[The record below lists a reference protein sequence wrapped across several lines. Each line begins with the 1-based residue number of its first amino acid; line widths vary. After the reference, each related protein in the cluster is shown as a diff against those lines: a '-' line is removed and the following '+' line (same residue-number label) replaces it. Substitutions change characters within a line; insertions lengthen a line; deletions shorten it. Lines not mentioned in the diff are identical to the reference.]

1 MEVRLN
7 NIGIISE
14 STIEIDGLTVVTGHN
29 NSGKTTVGKVLY
41 AIISAVEDLHV
52 HALVDKTEYAL
63 PRIRLIIWQ
72 FLNYFDGDKK
82 TLENQRPGILSL
94 LHGNSLSIKNIDDL
108 LELTDKIIE
117 EIQKISYEDLYK
129 MAEDVPKR
137 ERLQD
142 KEEQFLEKRKNVIN
156 ELNKLRIPL
165 ASDPALIEYAN
176 TKISKFLN
184 LEFNEQ
190 ILPVSAK
197 NTVGEVLV
205 RDSAERLYY
214 NLRIKDNRIEPNEW
228 GFFESPFERVVF
240 LDDVAVLDSMA
251 EFTVAKDIPFIGNSS
266 FDKSIGIQTHHQHL
280 LKKLKREPDNV
291 FEEIVNAQSAKEVL
305 GKINAI
311 FPDEVVQVNGKY
323 VCSNSKLDVR
333 NLAAGSKM
341 FAIIKMLLE
350 KGELDHHTLL
360 LLDEPEAHLHP
371 EWQNYFAEVIVLLIK
386 YLKVTVLL
394 TTHSPNFLMAIEM
407 FSKKYGIWAQTNIY
421 STGHREDSVMVQ
433 YQNVK
438 ACMQKAYAK
447 LANPLFEIQRELN
460 KLEE

>member
-52 HALVDKTEYAL
+52 HALADKTEYAL

-72 FLNYFDGDKK
+72 FLNNFDRNKK
-82 TLENQRPGILSL
+82 TLENQRSSILSL
-94 LHGNSLSIKNIDDL
+94 LHGNSLIIKNIDDL

-117 EIQKISYEDLYK
+117 EIQQISYEDLYE
-129 MAEDVPKR
+129 MAEDVPER
-137 ERLQD
+137 ERLQE
-142 KEEQFLEKRKNVIN
+142 KEEQFLEKRKNVIDG
-156 ELNKLRIPL
+156 LNKLRL
-165 ASDPALIEYAN
+165 LLGSDPALVEYAN
-176 TKISKFLN
+176 TKITKFLN

-214 NLRIKDNRIEPNEW
+214 NFRIKDNRIEPNER

-251 EFTVAKDIPFIGNSS
+251 EFTKAKDIPFIGNSS
-266 FDKSIGIQTHHQHL
+266 FDESINIQTHYQHL

-323 VCSNSKLDVR
+323 VCSNSKLDIR

-407 FSKKYGIWAQTNIY
+407 FSKKYGLWDQTNIY
-421 STGHREDSVMVQ
+421 STEHREDSGMVQ

-438 ACMQKAYAK
+438 ACMQKAYTK
-447 LANPLFEIQRELN
+447 LANPLFEIQKELD